1 MIKKKELIYFVY
13 KILYLFPELLHYN
26 ILFLINSIRLNKPYY
41 FLGFDDGLF
50 SNYINRY
57 KNINIKTKSLFTN
70 KLLMI
75 SSLNENLNRLFKSPE
90 VLKVFYNDTELKEF
104 DFRMWDESTI
114 LMPVWALDCLPD
126 GTKVVSIDGDEITFD
141 KSKGLDKDERFGAT
155 AYGFSISQLRDAAIN
170 KIIE

>member
-1 MIKKKELIYFVY
+1 MEKQKYFNVIKNYKRMCSNLIANISSYEKWSDEFCRSEIKKLYDKLIKEFQDI
-13 KILYLFPELLHYN
+13 
-26 ILFLINSIRLNKPYY
+26 
-41 FLGFDDGLF
+41 D
-50 SNYINRY
+50 
-57 KNINIKTKSLFTN
+57 FTQFT
-70 KLLMI
+70 I
-75 SSLNENLNRLFKSPE
+75 
-90 VLKVFYNDTELKEF
+90 DELKEF
-104 DFRMWDESTI
+104 DFRMWDENTI

>member
-1 MIKKKELIYFVY
+1 MRCKLKEAAFGFSICHFLFYTQSKTFIVLEGNKKESTIKK
-13 KILYLFPELLHYN
+13 LY
-26 ILFLINSIRLNKPYY
+26 
-41 FLGFDDGLF
+41 
-50 SNYINRY
+50 
-57 KNINIKTKSLFTN
+57 N
-70 KLLMI
+70 KLTKEFQDVDFTQFTL
-75 SSLNENLNRLFKSPE
+75 E
-90 VLKVFYNDTELKEF
+90 ELKEF
-104 DFRMWDESTI
+104 DFRMWDENTI